1 MKKNI
6 DKSVLKL
13 SNSLNTFSLKLDINI
28 TLAFAEKTWHKI
40 NIEPLMILMSAEISD
55 LPIKV
60 NRITTYGNKNRF
72 KEFATVI

>member
-6 DKSVLKL
+6 DKSVLKPL
-13 SNSLNTFSLKLDINI
+13 NSVNTFSLKLDINI
-28 TLAFAEKTWHKI
+28 TLAFAENTWHKI

-55 LPIKV
+55 FPIKV
-60 NRITTYGNKNRF
+60 NRITTKGNKNRF